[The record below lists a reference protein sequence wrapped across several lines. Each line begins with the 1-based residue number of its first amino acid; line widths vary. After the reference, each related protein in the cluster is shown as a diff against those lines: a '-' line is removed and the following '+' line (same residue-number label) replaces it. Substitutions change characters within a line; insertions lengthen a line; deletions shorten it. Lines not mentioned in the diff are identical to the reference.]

1 MGLSREEVEAIAQ
14 ATAQRVVESL
24 YRYAMSYQIPITI
37 VGGLRDSM
45 VEEST
50 AANWYRRRAVDAKA
64 QGDTATADLYE
75 HIAKEEDQH
84 YQEFQ
89 QRHNELKHGITPA
102 SPGIT
107 EREARY
113 GFLQLNEAEYKE
125 AVESG
130 RYPEPERYEKLTGYY
145 TEKHEPGWKGVS
157 LAEMFP
163 TKYQDLLSR
172 GVPDTLSPLEV
183 KTVIEEKRIPYGRG
197 VDLSKVTPVS
207 MPGK

>member
-1 MGLSREEVEAIAQ
+1 MGLSREEVESIAQ

-24 YRYAMSYQIPITI
+24 HRYAMSYQIPITI

-64 QGDTATADLYE
+64 QGDTATAELYE

-89 QRHNELKHGITPA
+89 ERAKALKDEITPVT
-102 SPGIT
+102 PEVT

-113 GFLQLNEAEYKE
+113 GFLQLNEAEYNE
-125 AVESG
+125 AVVSG
-130 RYPEPERYEKLTGYY
+130 RYPEPGHYEKLTKYY
-145 TEKHEPGWKGVS
+145 TEKHEPGWKGIS

-163 TKYQDLLSR
+163 TKYKDLLSR
-172 GVPDTLSPLEV
+172 GVPDKLSPLEV

-197 VDLSKVTPVS
+197 VELSKATPVS
-207 MPGK
+207 MAGK